1 MKPLQIRLISLTI
14 LILATA
20 LFRLVP
26 HWPNFTPVAA
36 LALFGAASFDRKWL
50 GLVIPIAAMLLS
62 DALIGFHGAM
72 GAVYIS
78 FALTWLLGIWAL
90 SRLTA
95 GVRVPGAYPSAGRI
109 ALASIASSL
118 LFFLITN
125 FAVWY
130 GSAYYPQT
138 AAGLMGCYVAGLA
151 FYNGTSFF
159 LNGLLGDL
167 FFSGVLFGV
176 YYLLQQR
183 FTVLR
188 PARLTR

>member
-1 MKPLQIRLISLTI
+1 MKPLQIRLLT
-14 LILATA
+14 LTVLVLATA

-36 LALFGAASFDRKWL
+36 LALFGAATFERKWI
-50 GLVIPIAAMLLS
+50 GLIAPFAAMLLS
-62 DALIGFHGAM
+62 DTLIGFHGSM

-78 FALTWLLGIWAL
+78 FGLTWLLGLFAL
-90 SRLTA
+90 QRPT
-95 GVRVPGAYPSAGRI
+95 AGRI
-109 ALASIASSL
+109 ALASITSSL

-130 GSAYYPQT
+130 GSTFYQQT
-138 AAGLMGCYVAGLA
+138 AAGLMTCYAAGLA

-159 LNGLLGDL
+159 LNGVVGDL
-167 FFSGVLFGV
+167 FFSGLLFGG

-183 FTVLR
+183 FLVLR
-188 PARLTR
+188 PARS

>member
-1 MKPLQIRLISLTI
+1 MKPLQIRLATLTI
-14 LILATA
+14 LVLAAA

-26 HWPNFTPVAA
+26 HWPNFTPIAA
-36 LALFGAASFDRKWL
+36 MALFGAATFERKWL
-50 GLVIPIAAMLLS
+50 GLVVPLAAMLLS
-62 DALIGFHGAM
+62 DTLIGFHGSM

-90 SRLTA
+90 QRPT
-95 GVRVPGAYPSAGRI
+95 AGRI
-109 ALASIASSL
+109 AAASITSSV

-130 GSAYYPQT
+130 GSMYYPQT
-138 AAGLMGCYVAGLA
+138 PAGLMTCYAAGLA

-167 FFSGVLFGV
+167 FFSAVLFGG

-183 FTVLR
+183 YTALR
-188 PARLTR
+188 PARS

>member
-1 MKPLQIRLISLTI
+1 MKPLQIRLTTLTI
-14 LILATA
+14 IVLATA

-26 HWPNFTPVAA
+26 HWPNFTPVAS
-36 LALFGAASFDRKWL
+36 LALFGAATFQRKWL
-50 GLVIPIAAMLLS
+50 GLALPLLAMLFS
-62 DALIGFHGAM
+62 DALIGFHGSM

-78 FALTWLLGIWAL
+78 FAMTWLLGLWAL
-90 SRLTA
+90 KKPT
-95 GVRVPGAYPSAGRI
+95 VGRI
-109 ALASIASSL
+109 AATAVTSSL

-130 GSAYYPQT
+130 GSTYYPQT
-138 AAGLMGCYVAGLA
+138 AAGLMGCYVAGMA

-167 FFSGVLFGV
+167 FFSAVLFGG

-183 FTVLR
+183 FTVLKPLR
-188 PARLTR
+188 G

>member
-1 MKPLQIRLISLTI
+1 MKPLQIRLTTLTAVV
-14 LILATA
+14 LATA

-36 LALFGAASFDRKWL
+36 LALFGAATFERKWL
-50 GLVIPIAAMLLS
+50 GLAVPLVAMLLS
-62 DALIGFHGAM
+62 DALIGFHGSM
-72 GAVYIS
+72 GAVYVS
-78 FALTWLLGIWAL
+78 FALTWLLGLWA
-90 SRLTA
+90 
-95 GVRVPGAYPSAGRI
+95 VRRPTVGRI
-109 ALASIASSL
+109 AGASIASSV

-130 GSAYYPQT
+130 GSSGPSPRFYPQT
-138 AAGLMGCYVAGLA
+138 LPGLMSCYAAGLA

-167 FFSGVLFGV
+167 FFSAVLFGG

-183 FTVLR
+183 FMVLR
-188 PARLTR
+188 PTRA

>member
-1 MKPLQIRLISLTI
+1 MKPLQIRLLTLTTI
-14 LILATA
+14 VLTTA

-36 LALFGAASFDRKWL
+36 LALFGAATFERKWL
-50 GLVIPIAAMLLS
+50 GLAAPLAAMLLS
-62 DALIGFHGAM
+62 DALIGFHGSM

-78 FALTWLLGIWAL
+78 FGLTWLLGLWAL
-90 SRLTA
+90 QR
-95 GVRVPGAYPSAGRI
+95 PSAVNI
-109 ALASIASSL
+109 AAASVVSSI

-130 GSAYYPQT
+130 GSMFYPQT
-138 AAGLMGCYVAGLA
+138 AAGLLICYTAGLA

-167 FFSGVLFGV
+167 FFNAVLFGS

-188 PARLTR
+188 SVRG